1 MMVIC
6 VGGSRMVSEHLLSQ
20 QSFSGRGLLP
30 GGKPEL
36 EGGRPGGT
44 PTAQSS
50 FYLPLP
56 LQVKN
61 TFYFASRKK
70 TFGLWLPQS

>member
-36 EGGRPGGT
+36 EGGLGSHPCGEQG
-44 PTAQSS
+44 PH
-50 FYLPLP
+50 LGPLD
-56 LQVKN
+56 L
-61 TFYFASRKK
+61 
-70 TFGLWLPQS
+70 LL